1 MSFPRKRESMDPRL
15 ERSGMTTNSM
25 KLLNLKDNAIF
36 LRHWREQMRPAVFGS
51 ALLLVFVIILIIF
64 VNDFFKENYIYQYF
78 PKQGGDGY
86 QMDSRKIIVAWPNQ
100 FVWDLAVFQGW
111 IVLLFGSIAAYRGA
125 HSERVYG
132 TLDFHR
138 NSPTSRVDQMVG
150 FLFGSTSLIWILFS
164 ICFLLQLAVVLAYH
178 LSLLALFK
186 FTVALLSSG
195 ILFHAICLLI
205 GININPKSNVAVRIA
220 IAIVLYWSITLVTVM
235 GLSGFYHLSPVPS
248 YADLSQTLRGAEGGY
263 GYSYREREMLCHF
276 FFGYRV
282 HTLFFQLFTQFP
294 LICLLLAGIKRN
306 LTSNEQ
312 PVFSKSHTLLLTI
325 FVMFLMTGSFVSHVV
340 IPKTFQN
347 GYYSR
352 YDQSYDYLFGMVYT
366 FLMGLGI
373 AGALL
378 VTPTFLMFRKGLY
391 RMKKFNLKRLPFDDH
406 QTSNLRWL
414 IVFCFISGVFYIF
427 NTMILFG
434 TKDILLIKLGLL
446 LSYIVFFASFL
457 EYFRLSRYHKNFIV
471 FGAIMIV
478 FWVLLP
484 ILASVLESTHM
495 MGKPVYLACLSPFY
509 GGITILTRNEIHLSD
524 IYIAF
529 SVNAVMALI
538 AIVLAHRQRIRLRQE
553 TTL

>member
-1 MSFPRKRESMDPRL
+1 
-15 ERSGMTTNSM
+15 M
-25 KLLNLKDNAIF
+25 KFLPFKDNAIF

-78 PKQGGDGY
+78 PKDGPY
-86 QMDSRKIIVAWPNQ
+86 DAQYDSRKVIVPWPNQ
-100 FVWDLAVFQGW
+100 LVWDLAAFQGW

-138 NSPTSRVDQMVG
+138 NSPTSRADQMLG
-150 FLFGSTSLIWILFS
+150 FLFGSTCLTWILFS

-178 LSLLALFK
+178 LSLLVLFK
-186 FTVALLSSG
+186 FTLALLSSG
-195 ILFHAICLLI
+195 ILFHAVCLLV
-205 GININPKSNVAVRIA
+205 GINVNPKSNVAVRIA
-220 IAIVLYWSITLVTVM
+220 IAIVLYWSITLVAVL

-248 YADLSQTLRGAEGGY
+248 YTDLSQALRGVEGGY
-263 GYSYREREMLCHF
+263 GYNYREREMLSHV

-294 LICLLLAGIKRN
+294 LICLFLAGIRRN
-306 LTSNEQ
+306 LTFNER

-325 FVMFLMTGSFVSHVV
+325 FVLFLMTGSFVSHVV
-340 IPKTFQN
+340 IPKTIQN

-352 YDQSYDYLFGMVYT
+352 YDQSYDYLFGMVYS

-373 AGALL
+373 AGALI
-378 VTPTFLMFRKGLY
+378 VTPTYLMFRKGLY
-391 RMKKFNLKRLPFDDH
+391 RMKKFNLNRLPFDDH

-414 IVFCFISGVFYIF
+414 IVFCFIGGVFYIF

-434 TKDILLIKLGLL
+434 TKDVLLLKLGLL

-478 FWVLLP
+478 LWVLLP

-509 GGITILTRNEIHLSD
+509 GGIAILTRNKTHLSD
-524 IYIAF
+524 IHIAF
-529 SVNAVMALI
+529 IMNVMMALI
-538 AIVLAHRQRIRLRQE
+538 AIVLAHSQRVRLRQE